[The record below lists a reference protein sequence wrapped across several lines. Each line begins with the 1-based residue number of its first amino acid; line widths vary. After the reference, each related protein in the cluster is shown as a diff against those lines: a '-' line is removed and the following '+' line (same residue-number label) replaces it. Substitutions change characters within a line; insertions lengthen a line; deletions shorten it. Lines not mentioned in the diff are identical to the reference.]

1 MSSNNTQ
8 NITAQ
13 EDGFI
18 ADLESSIPGI
28 MEKALIP
35 GLSIAVIQDGK
46 LYWENGFGVKNYQT
60 QDPITNETVFEAASL
75 SKPVFSYAVMKMLEK
90 GVLDLDKP
98 LIEYVSDDYIEKNF
112 LGEKIDDARFKIITA
127 RHVLSHTTGFPNWRG
142 QKPLTIDFDPGD
154 KFSYSGEGFEYLRS
168 VVEEVTGV
176 SLESLVRREVFEP
189 LGMNHSRYTWLKNRE
204 SNVAQPHGIMRDVGK
219 KREIEGGNSAGSLHT
234 TVSDYAKFIVAI
246 LNKNGLSKSKY
257 EMMLSPQASVPDE
270 SDGIAWG
277 LGVGLQK
284 NEDGITF
291 WHWGDNRNFKCF
303 FMASPEK
310 KAGMVYFTNS
320 CYGLTVRKQ
329 LAQLVVSG
337 HHPIMDSILLRNY
350 SDVNL
355 PWMDFMCV
363 LVNEG
368 IDKAIIKLDE
378 LRKKLPATEILQE
391 GLVNRT
397 GCYYMDKKQY
407 KNALKIFRLNTEI
420 YPDSWRVHNSLGDA
434 LKENGDAE
442 LAVLSYE
449 KSLQMERSALAQ
461 QTKM

>member
-1 MSSNNTQ
+1 MNSNNTQ
-8 NITAQ
+8 NIIAKK
-13 EDGFI
+13 DGFS
-18 ADLESSIPGI
+18 ADLEISIPGI

-46 LYWENGFGVKNYQT
+46 LFWENGFGVKNCQT
-60 QDPITNETVFEAASL
+60 QDSVDNETVYEAASL
-75 SKPVFSYAVMKMLEK
+75 SKPVFSYAVMKMIEK
-90 GVLDLDKP
+90 DELDLDKP
-98 LIEYVSDDYIEKNF
+98 LIEYVSDKYIEENF
-112 LGEKIDDARFKIITA
+112 LGRKIDDARFKVIAA
-127 RHVLSHTTGFPNWRG
+127 RHVLSHKTGFPNWRG
-142 QKPLTIDFDPGD
+142 QNPLTIDFDPGD
-154 KFSYSGEGFEYLRS
+154 KFSYSGEGFEYLRN
-168 VVEEVTGV
+168 VVEKIKR
-176 SLESLVRREVFEP
+176 ESFENVIQREVFKP
-189 LGMNHSRYTWLKNRE
+189 LGMNHSCYTWLNNGE
-204 SNVAQPHGIMRDVGK
+204 PNVAQPHGIMRDVGK
-219 KREIEGGNSAGSLHT
+219 KRELKGGNSAGSLHT

-246 LNKNGLSKSKY
+246 LNKKGLSKSMY

-329 LAQLVVSG
+329 LVQLVISG

-368 IDKAIIKLDE
+368 IDEALIKLDE
-378 LRKKLPATEILQE
+378 LRKRLPATEILQE
-391 GLVNRT
+391 GLVNRI

-407 KNALKIFRLNTEI
+407 KNATKIFRLNTEI

-434 LKENGDAE
+434 LRENGDEE
-442 LAVLSYE
+442 LAVQSYE
-449 KSLQMERSALAQ
+449 KSLQLEKSTLAQ
-461 QTKM
+461 